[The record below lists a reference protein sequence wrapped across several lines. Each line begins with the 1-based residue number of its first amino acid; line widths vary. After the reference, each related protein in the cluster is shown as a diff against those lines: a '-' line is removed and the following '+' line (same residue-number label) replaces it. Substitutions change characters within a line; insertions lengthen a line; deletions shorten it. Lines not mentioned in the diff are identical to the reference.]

1 MIVMKFGGTSIGSA
15 SQIRK
20 VSEIIQSH
28 LHRNPLIVVS
38 ALSGVTNHLVKLIEH
53 MVQHQPIDLHDNVA
67 ELKWRHRSV
76 IEELG
81 LCPNFLDDEFKEL
94 ESLLIGASLLH
105 ECSDRIKDRILSFG
119 ECASSKIIARYL
131 TGVLPMM
138 RLPDGSRMAKEVIHV
153 FSYDLG
159 LVTDS
164 AFGQA
169 APLPESAKRIREE
182 ILKCDNKL
190 IVTTGYIGKDLS
202 GNVTTL
208 GRNGSD
214 YSASIF
220 GAALDMDEIQIWTDV
235 NGIMSADP
243 NLVDNA
249 KHIDNMSFEEA
260 SELAYYG
267 AKVIHPS
274 AILPAM
280 KKNIPVRILNTNN
293 PAGSGTTIHS
303 HRRHQEGSV
312 KSIAHFMGI
321 TIINILSTRMLA
333 HHGFLANI
341 FDLFAKHKIV
351 VDMIS
356 TSEVTV
362 SVTTKDGQNLS
373 SLLSDLKSIAD
384 VTLETGLSGISVVG
398 EGVRDDIHVTD
409 RIFSILREHQIPV
422 RMISMGASKINLSFI
437 IDSNVSRQAL
447 QLLHKE
453 FFWISRT
460 SCSK

>member
-1 MIVMKFGGTSIGSA
+1 MIVMKFGGTSVGSA

-20 VSEIIQSH
+20 VSEIICAH

-38 ALSGVTNHLVKLIEH
+38 ALSGVTNHLIKLIEH
-53 MVQHQPIDLHDNVA
+53 IVQDEPTGLADDVA

-81 LCPNFLDDEFKEL
+81 LCSNLLDDEFKEL
-94 ESLLIGASLLH
+94 ESLLLGASLLH

-119 ECASSKIIARYL
+119 ECVSSKMVARYL

-138 RLPDGSRMAKEVIHV
+138 RLPDGSRVAKEVIRV
-153 FSYDLG
+153 CSYDLG
-159 LVTDS
+159 FVTDS
-164 AFGQA
+164 TFGQA
-169 APLPESAKRIREE
+169 APLPESAERIQKE
-182 ILKCDNKL
+182 ILKFDNKL

-202 GNVTTL
+202 GSMTTL

-214 YSASIF
+214 YSAAIF
-220 GAALDMDEIQIWTDV
+220 GAALDADEIQIWTDV

-243 NLVDNA
+243 RLVDHT
-249 KHIDNMSFEEA
+249 KPVDNMSFEEA

-274 AILPAM
+274 TILPAM

-293 PAGSGTTIHS
+293 PAGLGTTIHS
-303 HRRHQEGSV
+303 RKQLEEGSV
-312 KSIAHFMGI
+312 KSIAHFTGI
-321 TIINILSTRMLA
+321 TIINVISTRMLA
-333 HHGFLANI
+333 HHGFLAKI
-341 FDLFAKHKIV
+341 FDLFAKHKII

-362 SVTTKDGQNLS
+362 SITTKDGQNLS
-373 SLLSDLKSIAD
+373 PLLSDLQTIAD
-384 VTLETGLSGISVVG
+384 VTIETGLSGIGVVG
-398 EGVRDDIHVTD
+398 EGVRDDVCVTD
-409 RIFSILREHQIPV
+409 RVFSKLREFQIPV

-437 IDSNVSRQAL
+437 VDSNASRQTI

-453 FFWISRT
+453 FFPSA
-460 SCSK
+460 